1 VRKYVVRRT
10 IPLKEGK
17 KGKPKTKAPKIQRLV
32 TPVVLQRKRRRQA
45 LKLRWAKK
53 SRDEAAAYAKMLSKR
68 RKDERDKRQALI
80 SAKRHSKRSDKSEK
94 GEEAKKEETKAAK
107 PAAKKDAAKAA
118 AGKPAPK
125 GAKPAHAGKKDAKPA
140 PAKGAKHAPAK
151 KDAAATADAAAPAEV
166 ADSKDAVR
174 MARVVKLLGRTGS
187 RGGVTQ
193 VRVEFMDETNRS
205 IIRNVKGPVRE
216 GDILVLLES
225 EREARRLR

>member
-1 VRKYVVRRT
+1 MQF
-10 IPLKEGK
+10 LNE
-17 KGKPKTKAPKIQRLV
+17 LV
-32 TPVVLQRKRRRQA
+32 
-45 LKLRWAKK
+45 
-53 SRDEAAAYAKMLSKR
+53 
-68 RKDERDKRQALI
+68 
-80 SAKRHSKRSDKSEK
+80 HSKFFLFLDIEVIEHFPDML
-94 GEEAKKEETKAAK
+94 GVLTALLAT
-107 PAAKKDAAKAA
+107 DAANKIAMHECLLFL
-118 AGKPAPK
+118 
-125 GAKPAHAGKKDAKPA
+125 GA
-140 PAKGAKHAPAK
+140 
-151 KDAAATADAAAPAEV
+151 AAATADAAAPAEV

>member
-1 VRKYVVRRT
+1 M
-10 IPLKEGK
+10 G
-17 KGKPKTKAPKIQRLV
+17 
-32 TPVVLQRKRRRQA
+32 
-45 LKLRWAKK
+45 
-53 SRDEAAAYAKMLSKR
+53 
-68 RKDERDKRQALI
+68 
-80 SAKRHSKRSDKSEK
+80 
-94 GEEAKKEETKAAK
+94 
-107 PAAKKDAAKAA
+107 
-118 AGKPAPK
+118 
-125 GAKPAHAGKKDAKPA
+125 
-140 PAKGAKHAPAK
+140 K

-166 ADSKDAVR
+166 ENSKDAVR